1 MKPLCCSDFSRDSLS
16 NLTGKILRVT
26 GNSFRVTGKFHLQT
40 CFGRRPSP
48 GTKSRPT
55 NRQLVHFIA
64 APPMQPFQQVCSH
77 PRLGITNL
85 AEAPAGGGSRPRQRT
100 SEAHIGLLSRL
111 SRRKSLCAFSL
122 NKLSVRVATPM
133 VLGNETG
140 ELSMI
145 EGISAITLGTHEMHE
160 LSDSIARRG
169 LRSCTA
175 AKTRHS
181 PAFEQE
187 RAILTSSSSPPTGAG
202 PGGGGWRACSARN
215 CSPFSAHALPDTFP
229 RPENRFLRSYFR
241 EYEFRHCTDS
251 TELAHVQM
259 GNDPIA
265 PFKHRVGQHDLQ
277 LFIGLS
283 RIIVQNSD
291 TCTAPNRFELTNSRR
306 AFSRL

>member
-145 EGISAITLGTHEMHE
+145 EGISAITLGTHEMPRAVRFYRAPGFEVLHGGE
-160 LSDSIARRG
+160 DSSFTSFRAGASYLNLIVQSADRRWSWWGRLEG
-169 LRSCTA
+169 LFRSQLFSFQCACATG
-175 AKTRHS
+175 H
-181 PAFEQE
+181 
-187 RAILTSSSSPPTGAG
+187 LSSSRKSI
-202 PGGGGWRACSARN
+202 
-215 CSPFSAHALPDTFP
+215 FALLLP
-229 RPENRFLRSYFR
+229 R
-241 EYEFRHCTDS
+241 
-251 TELAHVQM
+251 V
-259 GNDPIA
+259 
-265 PFKHRVGQHDLQ
+265 
-277 LFIGLS
+277 
-283 RIIVQNSD
+283 
-291 TCTAPNRFELTNSRR
+291 
-306 AFSRL
+306 